1 VFPAVNYFSH
11 SQLRECAILA
21 PNNIVKNINDDI
33 LALLPA
39 EVTEYISINT
49 VVDPNDCV
57 NCPTEFM
64 ISLEPASMPPHKLQ
78 LQVGTPVIL
87 LCNLD
92 APKLCNG
99 TRLAMKR
106 LMPNAIEQQY

>member
-1 VFPAVNYFSH
+1 MFPDVAVNYFSH

-21 PNNIVKNINDDI
+21 PNNIVKNINGDI

-64 ISLEPASMPPHKLQ
+64 ISLEPASQTSTTSWHPSHSAVQPGCSKAL
-78 LQVGTPVIL
+78 
-87 LCNLD
+87 
-92 APKLCNG
+92 
-99 TRLAMKR
+99 
-106 LMPNAIEQQY
+106 